1 MPWREI
7 GFMMNAHRDWIK
19 DVEEKEVGAPLT
31 ARVPHDV
38 QGYLA
43 HKKTPTPQDHHR
55 ALGMPKAL

>member
-1 MPWREI
+1 
-7 GFMMNAHRDWIK
+7 MNAHRDWIK